1 MKRSP
6 ITTALAAVITAAA
19 VIMATAGFATP
30 PDPTSESA
38 QIQTTTEVVD
48 ESTSIVTM
56 EIPESSGLEG
66 TTEVLIVDAVP
77 EEIAIDVTDAY
88 GQTIT
93 DTMIVDSIAADSAES
108 FTATVRSVATGE
120 SISIDTTRAQ
130 QQVIPVIVAVLVSIG
145 IKAALKIAS
154 KAAIKQ
160 AAKGSLLALGKNDCT
175 HIMAS
180 KHNWS
185 RLAKTKDEIAEIM
198 SNAMVNGTRS
208 TTTKHVEFNWVHRGQ
223 SIVVRTSH
231 EGHISNG
238 WIK

>member
-30 PDPTSESA
+30 PDPAPESA

-66 TTEVLIVDAVP
+66 PTEVLIVDAVP

-88 GQTIT
+88 GRSIA
-93 DTMIVDSIAADSAES
+93 DTMIVEHITADSEDS
-108 FTATVRSVATGE
+108 FTVTVRSSATGE
-120 SISIDTTRAQ
+120 SIIIDTTRAE
-130 QQVIPVIVAVLVSIG
+130 QQVVPVIIAVLVTIG

-154 KAAIKQ
+154 KAAIKE
-160 AAKGSLLALGKNDCT
+160 AAKKSLLALGKDKWT
-175 HIMAS
+175 HIMVS

-208 TTTKHVEFNWVHRGQ
+208 TDREHVEFTWAHRGQ
-223 SIVVRTSH
+223 TIVVRTSLK
-231 EGHISNG
+231 GHISNG